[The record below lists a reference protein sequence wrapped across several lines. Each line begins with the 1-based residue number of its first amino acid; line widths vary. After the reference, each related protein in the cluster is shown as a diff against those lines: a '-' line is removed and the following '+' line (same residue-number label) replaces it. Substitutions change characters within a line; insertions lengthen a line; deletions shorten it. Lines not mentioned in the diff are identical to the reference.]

1 MKNISLAF
9 DLDSRKDS
17 KGEKKPPSL
26 GSVPDLPSYMSYC
39 LFPGTT
45 VFGPFLTYS
54 EHSKFLHP
62 TPLVSKENNQ
72 NVFVHY
78 SMIHVKLA
86 LPTLGAWSMAGLL
99 GQPLE
104 YYYYY
109 YYYLYTTTLFTLD
122 HAVDME
128 DFIKPSA
135 FSHLP
140 WDVSLHFAIPIY

>member
-9 DLDSRKDS
+9 DLESRKDS

-26 GSVPDLPSYMSYC
+26 GSVPDLPSYISYC

-62 TPLVSKENNQ
+62 TPLVSTENNL
-72 NVFVHY
+72 N
-78 SMIHVKLA
+78 
-86 LPTLGAWSMAGLL
+86 
-99 GQPLE
+99 
-104 YYYYY
+104 
-109 YYYLYTTTLFTLD
+109 LYTSALFTLD
-122 HAVDME
+122 LAVDME